1 MARTTK
7 VIGFSLP
14 PDIYNQVVDL
24 AKDEGKSKSE
34 LFRDMVRVYQEYIEE
49 QRWAKIYKWGAETAR
64 RLGIKSEE
72 DLDKFLNEA

>member
-1 MARTTK
+1 M
-7 VIGFSLP
+7 
-14 PDIYNQVVDL
+14 VDL

-34 LFRDMVRVYQEYIEE
+34 LFRYMVRVYQEYIEE
-49 QRWAKIYKWGAETAR
+49 QRCAKISKWGAETAR